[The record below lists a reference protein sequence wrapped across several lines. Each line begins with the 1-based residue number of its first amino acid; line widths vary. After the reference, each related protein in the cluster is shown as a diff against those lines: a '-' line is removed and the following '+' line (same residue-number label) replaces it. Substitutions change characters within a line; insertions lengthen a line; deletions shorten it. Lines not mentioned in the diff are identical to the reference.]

1 VNPVGVRLAGDCPKC
16 GSEIVVRRR
25 RADGEAFLS
34 CLSYPVCK
42 WGGDYDQALDELS
55 DQMTELRDEIRRLRS
70 SGPKASFDIDRE
82 LRVIISVA
90 HPDKWPKA
98 GALAHEITSLLN
110 ALRSRIK

>member
-1 VNPVGVRLAGDCPKC
+1 MNPLGVRLTGDCPKC

-42 WGGDYDQALDELS
+42 WGGDYDKALDELS
-55 DQMTELRDEIRRLRS
+55 DEMMELRDENRRLRA
-70 SGPKASFDIDRE
+70 SGPKASLGIDRE
-82 LRVIISVA
+82 LRSIIAVA

-98 GALAHEITSLLN
+98 GTLAHEITTLLN
-110 ALRSRIK
+110 ALRSRLK